1 MSDDWTDAYDLEF
14 LVPGDVTAVKVGD
27 KELALYEVDGEV
39 YASDNRCTHGDALL
53 SDGFLEGTQIEC
65 PFHQGRFDVC
75 TGKALCAPL
84 TQDIRVYP
92 VRIENKRILEK
103 LRSVQERTKYV
114 KRTGTPGRLAQ
125 RLCAGFTRFE
135 LGALVAEFAWGV
147 AAHNPHTS
155 YPAHA
160 LAL

>member
-27 KELALYEVDGEV
+27 KELALFEVDGEV

-92 VRIENKRILEK
+92 VRIENKRILVK
-103 LRSVQERTKYV
+103 L
-114 KRTGTPGRLAQ
+114 
-125 RLCAGFTRFE
+125 
-135 LGALVAEFAWGV
+135 
-147 AAHNPHTS
+147 
-155 YPAHA
+155 
-160 LAL
+160 

>member
-14 LVPGDVTAVKVGD
+14 LVPEDVTAVKVGD

-84 TQDIRVYP
+84 TEDIRVYP
-92 VRIENKRILEK
+92 VRIENKRVWVK
-103 LRSVQERTKYV
+103 L
-114 KRTGTPGRLAQ
+114 
-125 RLCAGFTRFE
+125 
-135 LGALVAEFAWGV
+135 
-147 AAHNPHTS
+147 
-155 YPAHA
+155 
-160 LAL
+160 